1 MKRGVYLFL
10 VMGVLLMITAGV
22 ALAQERIFCPP
33 GGGTCQG
40 TEGPDDIIGSQGVD
54 LIDAMGGADRVRG
67 RGGDDV
73 IIGGPGSD
81 QIFGGAGNDV
91 IVGGPGNDQIFG
103 GAGNDTIDAQ
113 DGEAD
118 EIDCGRGT
126 DTVLFDVEL
135 DQVVNCENQNPP
147 A

>member
-40 TEGPDDIIGSQGVD
+40 TQGPDDIIGSEEAD
-54 LIDAMGGADRVRG
+54 LIDARGGDDRVRG
-67 RGGDDV
+67 RGGDDD
-73 IIGGPGSD
+73 INGGAGND
-81 QIFGGAGNDV
+81 RLNGGAGNDV

-103 GAGNDTIDAQ
+103 GPGNDTIDAR
-113 DGEAD
+113 D
-118 EIDCGRGT
+118 EESDFVDCGRGT
-126 DTVLFDVEL
+126 DTVFFDEGL
-135 DQVVNCENQNPP
+135 DQVVNCENLNPP